1 MTIAETDRGVGLGV
15 YVVYPELFYEIH
27 LMSDY
32 FTALAEVWNACVSLV
47 REGYLGS
54 GKALAPGPRTLMV
67 RVHHLHIGS
76 PMTITFAIEG
86 GVAVLA
92 VYTTHLFARVLRD
105 PRRVGAWLPQ
115 LVAGWH
121 EAWQEAE
128 KQKTLRGVLRR
139 GRKTLEPTDAT
150 DADVEVQVVQQHP
163 AVRDLIEASSQLV
176 SLNMQ
181 ADEVLTIGT
190 DKTDE
195 DLAAFFDN
203 DSD

>member
-1 MTIAETDRGVGLGV
+1 M
-15 YVVYPELFYEIH
+15 
-27 LMSDY
+27 
-32 FTALAEVWNACVSLV
+32 
-47 REGYLGS
+47 
-54 GKALAPGPRTLMV
+54 
-67 RVHHLHIGS
+67 
-76 PMTITFAIEG
+76 
-86 GVAVLA
+86 
-92 VYTTHLFARVLRD
+92 
-105 PRRVGAWLPQ
+105 
-115 LVAGWH
+115 
-121 EAWQEAE
+121 
-128 KQKTLRGVLRR
+128 LRR

>member
-1 MTIAETDRGVGLGV
+1 
-15 YVVYPELFYEIH
+15 
-27 LMSDY
+27 
-32 FTALAEVWNACVSLV
+32 
-47 REGYLGS
+47 
-54 GKALAPGPRTLMV
+54 
-67 RVHHLHIGS
+67 
-76 PMTITFAIEG
+76 MTITFAIEG
-86 GVAVLA
+86 GVTVLA

-128 KQKTLRGVLRR
+128 KQKALRGVLRR
-139 GRKTLEPTDAT
+139 GRKTLESTDATDAT